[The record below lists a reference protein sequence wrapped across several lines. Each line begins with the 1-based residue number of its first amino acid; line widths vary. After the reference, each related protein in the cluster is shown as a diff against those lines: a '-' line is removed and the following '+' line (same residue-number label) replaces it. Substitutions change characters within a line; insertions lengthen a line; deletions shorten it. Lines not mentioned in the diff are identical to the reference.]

1 MNKLKVIQL
10 DKQLPSIEV
19 PSPFEKAIDPTQ
31 LDEQL
36 ATTGKQQLRHA
47 RTQLAVFCWI
57 MFCHVWKAS
66 TGLRLASTN

>member
-10 DKQLPSIEV
+10 DKQLPSIDV
-19 PSPFEKAIDPTQ
+19 PSPFEKAIDPTK

-47 RTQLAVFCWI
+47 NEQLVLTRHYPGRYDKWP
-57 MFCHVWKAS
+57 
-66 TGLRLASTN
+66 TRQ